1 MARRNFKT
9 DNVESMALLL
19 LKILRQVYNENEQ
32 VEQKKKMQRGK
43 NTRKLNG
50 TKRKVCVEERL

>member
-1 MARRNFKT
+1 
-9 DNVESMALLL
+9 MALLL